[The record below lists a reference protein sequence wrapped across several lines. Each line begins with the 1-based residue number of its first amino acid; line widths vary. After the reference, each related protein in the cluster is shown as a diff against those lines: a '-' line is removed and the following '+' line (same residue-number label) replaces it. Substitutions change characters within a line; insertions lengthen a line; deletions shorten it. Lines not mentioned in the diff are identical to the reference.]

1 MVYIVYWRNDFNL
14 PIVRAIFDD
23 CGLADALAKK
33 LNAESSG
40 SYAINWKWMGV
51 KFGDT
56 I

>member
-23 CGLADALAKK
+23 CSLANELAKK
-33 LNAESSG
+33 LNAEGGMIS
-40 SYAINWKWMGV
+40 WRWCGV